1 VLASVP
7 LRLNMLMLTRKKR
20 ALLVVIELKL
30 VTLSPLINLFAEL
43 PVVYLRVMA
52 VNLRIVASKGVLFT
66 TMLPL
71 VLFGL
76 KIKFLLVQTRQLWAK
91 LVLSNG
97 FGTWLMLKSSTIT
110 AIMVYSLRRNIVLS
124 A

>member
-1 VLASVP
+1 VHANVP
-7 LRLNMLMLTRKKR
+7 LGLNMLILTLKKR
-20 ALLVVIELKL
+20 ELLVVIELKL

-43 PVVYLRVMA
+43 PVVCLRVMA
-52 VNLRIVASKGVLFT
+52 VNLRIVASKGVLYT

-71 VLFGL
+71 ASFGL

-97 FGTWLMLKSSTIT
+97 FGIWLMLKSSTIT

>member
-1 VLASVP
+1 
-7 LRLNMLMLTRKKR
+7 MLMLTRKKR

-43 PVVYLRVMA
+43 PVVCLRVLA

-71 VLFGL
+71 VSFGL
-76 KIKFLLVQTRQLWAK
+76 KIKFLLVPTRQLWAK

-97 FGTWLMLKSSTIT
+97 FGIWLMLKSSTIT
-110 AIMVYSLRRNIVLS
+110 GIMEYSLRRNIVLS